1 MSNPIDSA
9 VDFRYRAMVVE
20 EDDAADGDY
29 SRSIQERSIS
39 DLPDGDLLVK
49 VLYSSL
55 NYKDAL
61 SATGNRGVTRRYPHT
76 PGIDV
81 AGVVVASRV
90 DSFAAGD
97 EIIVIG
103 HDLGMNTAG
112 GFGQYVRVPAA
123 WVVRCPVAMSL
134 RQSMI
139 YGTAGFTAAMCL
151 QQLLAHDVGPEM
163 GPVLVTG
170 STGGVGSMAV
180 ALLAGQGFEVV
191 AATGKAEAEGFL
203 KKLGASTVVSRQEV
217 TNVSRPMLRE
227 RWAGVVDTVG
237 GEMLA
242 TAIAST
248 QHSGCITCC
257 GLVASPDLVTSVFP
271 FILRGVTL
279 VGIDSVV
286 CEPAKRAALWGRLA
300 HEWRVES
307 LDSLA
312 REVSLD
318 QLSPEIA
325 RILAG
330 KQQGRVLV
338 NLWA

>member
-1 MSNPIDSA
+1 MDT
-9 VDFRYRAMVVE
+9 DFDVQADDLRFRAMVVE
-20 EDDAADGDY
+20 EDSEGGFA
-29 SRSIQERSIS
+29 RSVQQRTVA

-90 DSFAAGD
+90 DHFSAGD
-97 EIIVIG
+97 EVIVVG

-112 GFGQYVRVPAA
+112 GFGQYVRVPADWA
-123 WVVRCPVAMSL
+123 VHCPQTMTL
-134 RQSMI
+134 RESMV
-139 YGTAGFTAAMCL
+139 YGTAGFTAAMSL
-151 QQLLAHDVGPEM
+151 QQLLVHGVKPDVD
-163 GPVLVTG
+163 PVLVTG
-170 STGGVGSMAV
+170 ATGGVGSVAV

-191 AATGKAEAEGFL
+191 AATGKADAMGFL
-203 KKLGASTVVSRQEV
+203 KDLGASEVVSRQDV
-217 TNVSRPMLRE
+217 TDVSRPLLRE
-227 RWAGVVDTVG
+227 QWAGVVDTVG
-237 GEMLA
+237 GDMLA
-242 TAIAST
+242 TAIAAT
-248 QHSGCITCC
+248 KHSGCVTCC
-257 GLVASPDLVTSVFP
+257 GLVASPQLLTTVYP

-279 VGIDSVV
+279 VGIDSVE
-286 CEPAKRAALWGRLA
+286 CDHDLRSELWGKLA
-300 HEWRVES
+300 ADWRIDG

-318 QLSPEIA
+318 QLSPEIT
-325 RILAG
+325 RILEG
-330 KQQGRVLV
+330 GQQGRVLV

>member
-1 MSNPIDSA
+1 MRSS
-9 VDFRYRAMVVE
+9 VDPAGHLRYRAMVVE
-20 EDDAADGDY
+20 EDDAAQGGFT
-29 SRSIQERSIS
+29 RSIQERSVS

-49 VLYSSL
+49 VLYSSI

-76 PGIDV
+76 PGID
-81 AGVVVASRV
+81 ASGLVVASRV

-112 GFGQYVRVPAA
+112 GFGQYVRVPADWA
-123 WVVRCPVAMSL
+123 VPCPTAMSL

-151 QQLLAHDVGPEM
+151 QQLLAHGVSPEKGPI
-163 GPVLVTG
+163 LVTG
-170 STGGVGSMAV
+170 ATGGVGSIAV

-191 AATGKAEAEGFL
+191 AATGKAESEGFL
-203 KKLGASTVVSRQEV
+203 REMGAASVVSREEV
-217 TNVSRPMLRE
+217 TDVSRPLLRE

-257 GLVASPDLVTSVFP
+257 GLVASPDLVTTVYP

-286 CEPAKRAALWGRLA
+286 CEPAKRAESWGKLA
-300 HEWRVES
+300 TEWRVER

-318 QLSPEIA
+318 QLSPEIT
-325 RILAG
+325 RILSG
-330 KQQGRVLV
+330 KQQGRVVV